1 MVNHIGA
8 AWRVQK
14 EKEVHREV
22 LFPFIEKLFDFMFVS
37 FEDASDDDK
46 YSRTFIDAAC
56 SSAPN
61 DDNEDMHCMPILKYM
76 EDDDEDS
83 MF

>member
-22 LFPFIEKLFDFMFVS
+22 LFPCIEKLFDFMYVT

-61 DDNEDMHCMPILKYM
+61 DDTHCVTHELNH
-76 EDDDEDS
+76 DAG
-83 MF
+83 